1 MPGLLPLNSEN
12 KPYHLELSFF
22 EFTIVVQ
29 NSYRIMAKLNASYY
43 LNPDVVFLAKD
54 LIGKTL
60 CTRINN
66 TLTCGI
72 ITETEAY
79 AGVID
84 KASHAYGD
92 RRTNRTE
99 VMYSKGG
106 VSYVYLCYGIHRLF
120 NIVTNANG
128 IPHAILIRAIYP
140 VKGIEEIVKRR
151 GIKFSANLCVG
162 PGKVSQAL
170 GIDLVHNKLSL
181 TGKEIWLQDDHVN
194 IPEGSIHVGP
204 RIGVDYAG
212 EDAKLPYRFRI
223 DGKDLNG
230 IHG

>member
-1 MPGLLPLNSEN
+1 ML
-12 KPYHLELSFF
+12 K
-22 EFTIVVQ
+22 
-29 NSYRIMAKLNASYY
+29 ASYY
-43 LNPDVVFLAKD
+43 LNTDVVFLAKD

-66 TLTCGI
+66 KITCGI

-92 RRTNRTE
+92 KRTKRTE
-99 VMYSKGG
+99 IIYSQGG

-120 NIVTNANG
+120 NIVTNNKG

-140 VKGIEEIVKRR
+140 TKGIDEIVKRR
-151 GIKFSANLCVG
+151 GLKFTDNLCVG
-162 PGKVSQAL
+162 PGKVTQGL
-170 GIDLVHNKLSL
+170 GIDLIHNGLSL
-181 TGKEIWLQDDHVN
+181 TGKEIWVQDDH
-194 IPEGSIHVGP
+194 ISIKEGDIQVGP

-212 EDAKLPYRFRI
+212 KDAALPYRFWTT
-223 DGKDLNG
+223 NYNF
-230 IHG
+230 

>member
-1 MPGLLPLNSEN
+1 ML
-12 KPYHLELSFF
+12 KA
-22 EFTIVVQ
+22 V
-29 NSYRIMAKLNASYY
+29 YY
-43 LNPDVVFLAKD
+43 LNPDVVFLARD

-60 CTRINN
+60 CTRINKK
-66 TLTCGI
+66 LTGGI

-84 KASHAYGD
+84 KASHAYGG

-99 VMYSKGG
+99 TLYGKGG

-120 NIVTNANG
+120 NIVTNEKE

-140 VKGIEEIVKRR
+140 TIGVKEIVKRR
-151 GIKFSANLCVG
+151 GVKLSANLCVG

-170 GIDLVHNKLSL
+170 GIDLVHNNISL
-181 TGKEIWLQDDHVN
+181 TGKEIWVQDDG
-194 IPEGSIHVGP
+194 IKIKASDIQVGP

-212 EDAKLPYRFRI
+212 EDAKLPYRFWTT
-223 DGKDLNG
+223 NYNF
-230 IHG
+230 

>member
-1 MPGLLPLNSEN
+1 MALL
-12 KPYHLELSFF
+12 KK
-22 EFTIVVQ
+22 
-29 NSYRIMAKLNASYY
+29 SYF

-66 TLTCGI
+66 KLTGGI

-79 AGVID
+79 AGVTD
-84 KASHAYGD
+84 KASHAYGQ

-99 VMYSKGG
+99 TMYSKGG

-120 NIVTNANG
+120 NIVTNTKD

-140 VKGIEEIVKRR
+140 THGIEEIVKRR
-151 GIKFSANLCVG
+151 GAKLSDHLCAG
-162 PGKVSQAL
+162 PGKVTQAL
-170 GIDLVHNKLSL
+170 GISLAHNNLSI
-181 TGKEIWLQDDHVN
+181 TGKEIWLQDDHVK
-194 IPEGSIHVGP
+194 IEESDIHSGS

-212 EDAKLPYRFRI
+212 EDAKLPYRFWTTHY
-223 DGKDLNG
+223 NF
-230 IHG
+230 

>member
-1 MPGLLPLNSEN
+1 M
-12 KPYHLELSFF
+12 
-22 EFTIVVQ
+22 
-29 NSYRIMAKLNASYY
+29 LNADYY
-43 LNPDVVFLAKD
+43 QNPDVVFLAKD

-66 TLTCGI
+66 QLTGGV

-79 AGVID
+79 AGISD
-84 KASHAYGD
+84 KASHAYGG

-99 VMYSKGG
+99 TLYSKGG

-120 NIVTNANG
+120 NIVTNING

-140 VKGIEEIVKRR
+140 TKGIEEIVKRR
-151 GIKFSANLCVG
+151 GIPFSDNLCVG

-170 GIDLVHNKLSL
+170 GIDLIHNHVSL
-181 TGKEIWLQDDHVN
+181 TGKTIWLKD
-194 IPEGSIHVGP
+194 EGFEIKKSEIHSGP

-212 EDAKLPYRFRI
+212 DDAKLPYRFWTKTI
-223 DGKDLNG
+223 NF
-230 IHG
+230 

>member
-1 MPGLLPLNSEN
+1 MSRLKS
-12 KPYHLELSFF
+12 
-22 EFTIVVQ
+22 
-29 NSYRIMAKLNASYY
+29 SYF

-66 TLTCGI
+66 KLTCGI

-84 KASHAYGD
+84 KASHAYGG

-99 VMYSKGG
+99 TMYSKGG

-120 NIVTNANG
+120 NIVTNAKDV
-128 IPHAILIRAIYP
+128 PHAILIRAIYP
-140 VKGIEEIVKRR
+140 VKGIEEIVIRR
-151 GIKFSANLCVG
+151 GLKFSDTLCVG

-170 GIDLVHNKLSL
+170 GIDLLHNNVPL
-181 TGKEIWLQDDHVN
+181 TGKEIWLQDDGVK
-194 IPEGSIHVGP
+194 IKESDIQVGP
-204 RIGVDYAG
+204 RIGIDYAG
-212 EDAKLPYRFRI
+212 EDAKLPYRFWTTNY
-223 DGKDLNG
+223 DF
-230 IHG
+230 